1 MKNANKVSRS
11 FQHMILLCGCL
22 LIYYSVS
29 ARQHKPTES
38 GYIAQKTQGIDS
50 DYVLI
55 FNSYS
60 ESAPWCRSLVDST
73 VMDLIKLSPQ
83 TMTVTQNLNSGLLRD
98 EKALAQL
105 RQQVD
110 VSYHDKPRM
119 IIYIGSTSWPFL
131 HETIEKKWGKVPSI
145 IFSDIDY
152 TGPIANLLR
161 KTPIAPALRIPYD
174 KIVKEYEGAL
184 SVVYMPIYLRQSL
197 ALMHQLTPPM
207 TELCFISDTRWI
219 SAQMR
224 ADMAAITKTDFPELK
239 VRYLISA
246 DMSTLDLL
254 DSLQHYGQETGV
266 LFFSW
271 LKQSQVGDSFVN
283 DSHFRIIISKSA
295 RQPLFV
301 LNDNEVN
308 TDSDVLGGYFPTRA
322 AVSHHVRLA
331 LEKTLAGQ
339 PGSFQTVEPAQ
350 PVIDYLTLIRKGIS
364 PDLLPSNTHIYWKPD
379 NFFHQYRY
387 LLGGGA
393 LIVAVLLLIIYFLS
407 RSRTQQRKV
416 LTYMAQYRNLFE
428 NMPIPYLQ
436 MEMLFDQNGRSHDLI
451 VRDVNPAFEK
461 AFYSHNWVVG
471 RRVTGQHTQRDNTL
485 NLARTVLGEKR
496 AVSVSY
502 YFKQTD
508 THYTVILAPSK
519 EPNFIDVFYT
529 DNTALVR
536 AQQLLRTVN
545 HKLAMALEIS
555 NITPWKWDLETDTI
569 LCDVNCSVELMGGEN
584 IDENR
589 LAVPETAYFAKI
601 HKEDRERIKQ
611 AYRDLIEGKVPK
623 IREEYRV
630 ADPGRSHFDWVEVQA
645 AVDARDAAGKPL
657 TLIGSSLVIS
667 IRKQMEQELISAKEK
682 AEESSRL
689 KSAFLANMSHEI
701 RTPLNAI
708 VGFSN
713 ILATTDAE
721 EEKQEYVSIIENNNN
736 LLLQLI
742 NDILDLSKIEAGTL
756 NFTYTET
763 DLNRL
768 LEEIVHAAQMRNT
781 SDQVDV
787 VLAETVPGCIARV
800 DRNRLTQ
807 VLTNLTTNALKFT
820 QRGSIRIGYRLE
832 PDGKF
837 LYFHVSDTG
846 CGIPT
851 DKQKSVFE
859 RFVKLNSFSQGTG
872 LGLSICQTIVEHV
885 GGRIGVESEEGKGS
899 NFWFTI
905 PYRPVSDQKNRK
917 PQDKQ
922 IEPIPVERDKLTI
935 LVAEDSADNFKLFET
950 ILKKDY
956 TILHA
961 WDGREAV
968 ELFKTHQPHLVLMDI
983 NMPVLNGYEATAEI
997 RKLSERVPIIA
1008 VTAYAYASD
1017 EERIMNSGFDA
1028 YVPKP
1033 LNASIMRS
1041 KIVELLKKRL
1051 VFI

>member
-1 MKNANKVSRS
+1 M
-11 FQHMILLCGCL
+11 
-22 LIYYSVS
+22 
-29 ARQHKPTES
+29 
-38 GYIAQKTQGIDS
+38 
-50 DYVLI
+50 
-55 FNSYS
+55 
-60 ESAPWCRSLVDST
+60 
-73 VMDLIKLSPQ
+73 
-83 TMTVTQNLNSGLLRD
+83 
-98 EKALAQL
+98 
-105 RQQVD
+105 
-110 VSYHDKPRM
+110 
-119 IIYIGSTSWPFL
+119 
-131 HETIEKKWGKVPSI
+131 
-145 IFSDIDY
+145 
-152 TGPIANLLR
+152 
-161 KTPIAPALRIPYD
+161 
-174 KIVKEYEGAL
+174 
-184 SVVYMPIYLRQSL
+184 
-197 ALMHQLTPPM
+197 
-207 TELCFISDTRWI
+207 
-219 SAQMR
+219 
-224 ADMAAITKTDFPELK
+224 
-239 VRYLISA
+239 
-246 DMSTLDLL
+246 
-254 DSLQHYGQETGV
+254 
-266 LFFSW
+266 
-271 LKQSQVGDSFVN
+271 
-283 DSHFRIIISKSA
+283 
-295 RQPLFV
+295 
-301 LNDNEVN
+301 
-308 TDSDVLGGYFPTRA
+308 
-322 AVSHHVRLA
+322 
-331 LEKTLAGQ
+331 
-339 PGSFQTVEPAQ
+339 EPAQ

-569 LCDVNCSVELMGGEN
+569 LCDVNRSVELMGGEN

-708 VGFSN
+708 VGFSG
-713 ILATTDAE
+713 LLMETTEQQEKE
-721 EEKQEYVSIIENNNN
+721 EYIKIIHINNE
-736 LLLQLI
+736 LLLKLI
-742 NDILDLSKIEAGTL
+742 NDILDLSKIESGSVEL
-756 NFTYTET
+756 QYEDF
-763 DLNRL
+763 DLSEYFDDMVTSMKQRMTNPGVRLIASNPYSGCKVRLDKNR
-768 LEEIVHAAQMRNT
+768 IAQIM
-781 SDQVDV
+781 
-787 VLAETVPGCIARV
+787 
-800 DRNRLTQ
+800 
-807 VLTNLTTNALKFT
+807 TNYVTNAIKYTRKGFIEM
-820 QRGSIRIGYRLE
+820 GYESKDEGIR
-832 PDGKF
+832 
-837 LYFHVSDTG
+837 LYVKDSG
-846 CGIPT
+846 IGIPE
-851 DKQKSVFE
+851 DKKHKVFH
-859 RFVKLNSFSQGTG
+859 RFEKLDEFAQGTG
-872 LGLSICQTIVEHV
+872 LGLSICKAIAESMGGYV
-885 GGRIGVESEEGKGS
+885 GYESRYGEGS
-899 NFWFTI
+899 LFWAVLPCNAEVQPFEKQLDSLTETPDI
-905 PYRPVSDQKNRK
+905 PERK
-917 PQDKQ
+917 
-922 IEPIPVERDKLTI
+922 TI
-935 LVAEDSADNFKLFET
+935 LVAEDIPSNYRLVSALLEKRFDL
-950 ILKKDY
+950 I
-956 TILHA
+956 HA
-961 WDGREAV
+961 KNGREAV
-968 ELFKTHQPHLVLMDI
+968 EIAGSGRADLVLMDMR
-983 NMPVLNGYEATAEI
+983 MPVMDGLTATAEI
-997 RKLSERVPIIA
+997 RKFDPEIPIVA
-1008 VTAYAYASD
+1008 LTAHA
-1017 EERIMNSGFDA
+1017 FDTDQLA
-1028 YVPKP
+1028 ALEAGCNEY
-1033 LNASIMRS
+1033 
-1041 KIVELLKKRL
+1041 LLKPIDKTKLMAVLRKYCHKP
-1051 VFI
+1051 

>member
-1 MKNANKVSRS
+1 
-11 FQHMILLCGCL
+11 
-22 LIYYSVS
+22 
-29 ARQHKPTES
+29 
-38 GYIAQKTQGIDS
+38 
-50 DYVLI
+50 
-55 FNSYS
+55 
-60 ESAPWCRSLVDST
+60 
-73 VMDLIKLSPQ
+73 
-83 TMTVTQNLNSGLLRD
+83 
-98 EKALAQL
+98 
-105 RQQVD
+105 
-110 VSYHDKPRM
+110 
-119 IIYIGSTSWPFL
+119 
-131 HETIEKKWGKVPSI
+131 
-145 IFSDIDY
+145 
-152 TGPIANLLR
+152 
-161 KTPIAPALRIPYD
+161 
-174 KIVKEYEGAL
+174 
-184 SVVYMPIYLRQSL
+184 
-197 ALMHQLTPPM
+197 
-207 TELCFISDTRWI
+207 
-219 SAQMR
+219 
-224 ADMAAITKTDFPELK
+224 
-239 VRYLISA
+239 
-246 DMSTLDLL
+246 
-254 DSLQHYGQETGV
+254 
-266 LFFSW
+266 
-271 LKQSQVGDSFVN
+271 
-283 DSHFRIIISKSA
+283 
-295 RQPLFV
+295 
-301 LNDNEVN
+301 
-308 TDSDVLGGYFPTRA
+308 
-322 AVSHHVRLA
+322 
-331 LEKTLAGQ
+331 
-339 PGSFQTVEPAQ
+339 
-350 PVIDYLTLIRKGIS
+350 
-364 PDLLPSNTHIYWKPD
+364 
-379 NFFHQYRY
+379 
-387 LLGGGA
+387 
-393 LIVAVLLLIIYFLS
+393 
-407 RSRTQQRKV
+407 
-416 LTYMAQYRNLFE
+416 MAQYRNLFE

-436 MEMLFDQNGRSHDLI
+436 MEMLFDQKGEPYDLI
-451 VRDVNPAFEK
+451 VRDVNPSFEK
-461 AFYSHNWVVG
+461 AFYAHDKVVG
-471 RRVTGQHTQRDNTL
+471 QHESQTKVRQDNTL
-485 NLARTVLGEKR
+485 GLARTVLNEKR

-529 DNTALVR
+529 DNTVLIR

-555 NITPWKWDLETDTI
+555 NITPWKWDLKTDTI
-569 LCDVNCSVELMGGEN
+569 LCDVNRSVELMGGEN

-742 NDILDLSKIEAGTL
+742 SDILDLSKIEAGTL
-756 NFTYTET
+756 EFTYTET

-846 CGIPT
+846 CGIPA

-885 GGRIGVESEEGKGS
+885 GGRMGVESEEGKGS

-917 PQDKQ
+917 PQDKP

-1033 LNASIMRS
+1033 LNASLMRS
-1041 KIVELLKKRL
+1041 KIVELLKKRMI
-1051 VFI
+1051 FI

>member
-1 MKNANKVSRS
+1 MKNANRVPRS
-11 FQHMILLCGCL
+11 FRRIVLLCGCL
-22 LIYYSVS
+22 FIFHSLS
-29 ARQHKPTES
+29 AGQHDPAEA
-38 GYIAQKTQGIDS
+38 GYMAPKTPSIES

-60 ESAPWCRSLVDST
+60 ESAPWSRSIVDSVVT
-73 VMDLIKLSPQ
+73 SLIKLSPQ
-83 TMTVTQNLNSGLLRD
+83 TTTVTQNLNSGLLRSK
-98 EKALAQL
+98 EALAHL
-105 RQQVD
+105 RSQVD
-110 VSYHDKPRM
+110 SSFHTRPRM
-119 IIYIGSTSWPFL
+119 IIYVGSTSWPFL
-131 HETIEKKWGKVPSI
+131 HETVEKKWGKVPAI
-145 IFSDIDY
+145 IISDIDY
-152 TGPIANLLR
+152 TGPIASFLQ
-161 KTPIAPALRIPYD
+161 KTPVAPALRIPYEQ
-174 KIVKEYEGAL
+174 IVKERQGAL
-184 SVVYMPIYLRQSL
+184 SVVYIPIYLRQSL
-197 ALMHQLTPPM
+197 SLMQRLTPRM
-207 TELCFISDTRWI
+207 EELCFISDARWI
-219 SAQMR
+219 SAQIR
-224 ADMAAITKTDFPELK
+224 ADMAAITKTSFPELR
-239 VRYLISA
+239 VRYLV
-246 DMSTLDLL
+246 STDLSTFDLL
-254 DSLQHYGQETGV
+254 DSLQHYGPQTGV

-271 LKQSQVGDSFVN
+271 LKQTQQGDSFVN
-283 DSHFRIIISKSA
+283 DSPFRIISKSA

-301 LNDNEVN
+301 LSDNEVN
-308 TDSDVLGGYFPTRA
+308 TDSDVIGGYFSTRA
-322 AVSHHVRLA
+322 TVTDNIRLA
-331 LEKTLAGQ
+331 IEKTLTGQ
-339 PGSFQTVEPAQ
+339 PGSFQAVEPAQ
-350 PVIDYLTLIRKGIS
+350 PVIDYLTLIRKEIS
-364 PDLLPSNTHIYWKPD
+364 PDLLPDDTYIYWKPD
-379 NFFHQYRY
+379 SFFHQYRY
-387 LLGGGA
+387 LLGGIA
-393 LIVAVLLLIIYFLS
+393 LVGIALLLIIYFLS
-407 RSRTQQRKV
+407 RSRAQQQKA
-416 LTYMAQYRNLFE
+416 LTYMTQYRNLFG

-436 MEMLFDQNGRSHDLI
+436 MEMLFDRQGEPYDLI

-461 AFYSHNWVVG
+461 AFYPHDQVVG
-471 RRVTGQHTQRDNTL
+471 RHESENKLRQDNVL
-485 NLARTVLGEKR
+485 SLARTVHNEKR
-496 AVSVSY
+496 ALSVLH
-502 YFKQTD
+502 YFKTTD
-508 THYTVILAPSK
+508 THYNVILAPSK

-529 DNTALVR
+529 DNSALVR

-555 NITPWKWDLETDTI
+555 NITPWKWDLETHTI
-569 LCDVNCSVELMGGEN
+569 LCDVNRSIEAMGGEN
-584 IDENR
+584 TDENK
-589 LAVPETAYFAKI
+589 LSVPDEAYFAKI

-611 AYRDLIEGKVPK
+611 AYRGLIDGKVPK

-645 AVDARDAAGKPL
+645 AVDLRDADGKPL
-657 TLIGSSLVIS
+657 SLIGSSLVIS
-667 IRKQMEQELISAKEK
+667 ARKQMENELISAKEK

-708 VGFSN
+708 IGFSN

-742 NDILDLSKIEAGTL
+742 SDILDLSKIEAGTL
-756 NFTYTET
+756 EFTYTET

-768 LEEIVHAAQMRNT
+768 LEEIVYAAQMRNT
-781 SDQVDV
+781 SDQVEI
-787 VLAETVPGCIARV
+787 VLAETMPACFVRV

-807 VLTNLTTNALKFT
+807 LLMNLTTNALKFT
-820 QRGSIRIGYRLE
+820 QQGSIRIGYRLQ

-846 CGIPT
+846 CGIPA
-851 DKQKSVFE
+851 DKQKAVFE
-859 RFVKLNSFSQGTG
+859 RFVKLSNFSQGTG
-872 LGLSICQTIVEHV
+872 LGLSICRTIVEHV

-905 PYRPVSDQKNRK
+905 PYRPISDQKGNESNDSK
-917 PQDKQ
+917 L
-922 IEPIPVERDKLTI
+922 IEPIAVERDKLTI

-1017 EERIMNSGFDA
+1017 EEHIMNSGFDA

-1033 LNASIMRS
+1033 LNANLMRS
-1041 KIVELLKKRL
+1041 KIVELLKKRM

>member
-1 MKNANKVSRS
+1 M
-11 FQHMILLCGCL
+11 
-22 LIYYSVS
+22 
-29 ARQHKPTES
+29 
-38 GYIAQKTQGIDS
+38 
-50 DYVLI
+50 
-55 FNSYS
+55 
-60 ESAPWCRSLVDST
+60 
-73 VMDLIKLSPQ
+73 
-83 TMTVTQNLNSGLLRD
+83 
-98 EKALAQL
+98 
-105 RQQVD
+105 
-110 VSYHDKPRM
+110 
-119 IIYIGSTSWPFL
+119 
-131 HETIEKKWGKVPSI
+131 
-145 IFSDIDY
+145 
-152 TGPIANLLR
+152 
-161 KTPIAPALRIPYD
+161 
-174 KIVKEYEGAL
+174 
-184 SVVYMPIYLRQSL
+184 
-197 ALMHQLTPPM
+197 
-207 TELCFISDTRWI
+207 
-219 SAQMR
+219 
-224 ADMAAITKTDFPELK
+224 
-239 VRYLISA
+239 
-246 DMSTLDLL
+246 
-254 DSLQHYGQETGV
+254 
-266 LFFSW
+266 
-271 LKQSQVGDSFVN
+271 
-283 DSHFRIIISKSA
+283 
-295 RQPLFV
+295 
-301 LNDNEVN
+301 
-308 TDSDVLGGYFPTRA
+308 
-322 AVSHHVRLA
+322 
-331 LEKTLAGQ
+331 
-339 PGSFQTVEPAQ
+339 
-350 PVIDYLTLIRKGIS
+350 S
-364 PDLLPSNTHIYWKPD
+364 PDNTH
-379 NFFHQYRY
+379 
-387 LLGGGA
+387 
-393 LIVAVLLLIIYFLS
+393 
-407 RSRTQQRKV
+407 
-416 LTYMAQYRNLFE
+416 
-428 NMPIPYLQ
+428 
-436 MEMLFDQNGRSHDLI
+436 NGTIH
-451 VRDVNPAFEK
+451 
-461 AFYSHNWVVG
+461 W
-471 RRVTGQHTQRDNTL
+471 

-569 LCDVNCSVELMGGEN
+569 LCDVNRSVELMGGEN

-682 AEESSRL
+682 AEEYSRL

>member
-1 MKNANKVSRS
+1 MKNVNRVPRY
-11 FQHMILLCGCL
+11 FRHMILLCGSL
-22 LIYYSVS
+22 LISYSVS

-38 GYIAQKTQGIDS
+38 GYIAQKAQGIDS

-60 ESAPWCRSLVDST
+60 ESAPWSRSIVDSVVT
-73 VMDLIKLSPQ
+73 SLIKLSPQ
-83 TMTVTQNLNSGLLRD
+83 TMTVTQNLNSGLLRN
-98 EKALAQL
+98 EEALTLL
-105 RQQVD
+105 RRQVD
-110 VSYHDKPRM
+110 SSYRSKPRL
-119 IIYIGSTSWPFL
+119 IIYVGSTSWPFL
-131 HETIEKKWGKVPSI
+131 HETAERKWGNVPAI
-145 IFSDIDY
+145 IFSDVDY
-152 TGPIANLLR
+152 TGPISNFLH
-161 KTPIAPALRIPYD
+161 KTPIAPALRVPYE
-174 KIVKEYEGAL
+174 KIVGEYQGGL
-184 SVVYMPIYLRQSL
+184 SVVYMPVYLRQSL
-197 ALMHQLTPPM
+197 ALMRQLTPRM
-207 TELCFISDTRWI
+207 TELCFISDARWI

-224 ADMAAITKTDFPELK
+224 ADMAAIAKTDYPELK
-239 VRYLISA
+239 VRYLV
-246 DMSTLDLL
+246 STDLSTFDLL
-254 DSLQHYGQETGV
+254 DSLQHYGPQTGI

-271 LKQSQVGDSFVN
+271 LKQTQQGDSFVN
-283 DSHFRIIISKSA
+283 DSPFRIISKSA

-301 LNDNEVN
+301 LSDNEVN
-308 TDSDVLGGYFPTRA
+308 TDSDVIGGYFPTRPTI
-322 AVSHHVRLA
+322 SHNIRLA
-331 LEKTLAGQ
+331 LEKALNGQ

-364 PDLLPSNTHIYWKPD
+364 PDLLPDGTYIYWKPD
-379 NFFHQYRY
+379 SFFHQYRY
-387 LLGGGA
+387 LLGGVA
-393 LIVAVLLLIIYFLS
+393 LAGTILLLIIYFLS
-407 RSRTQQRKV
+407 RSRAQQQKA
-416 LTYMAQYRNLFE
+416 LTYMAQYRNLFG

-436 MEMLFDQNGRSHDLI
+436 MEMLFDPKGEPYDLI
-451 VRDVNPAFEK
+451 VRDVNPSFEK
-461 AFYSHNWVVG
+461 TFYPHDRVVG
-471 RRVTGQHTQRDNTL
+471 QRTSENKSQHDNALT
-485 NLARTVLGEKR
+485 LARTVFNEKR
-496 AVSVSY
+496 ALSVPY

-508 THYTVILAPSK
+508 THYTVILALSK

-529 DNTALVR
+529 DNSALVR

-555 NITPWKWDLETDTI
+555 NITPWKWDLETHTI
-569 LCDVNCSVELMGGEN
+569 LCDVNRSVELMGREN
-584 IDENR
+584 TDDNK
-589 LAVPETAYFAKI
+589 LSVPETDYFAKI
-601 HKEDRERIKQ
+601 HKEDRERVRQ
-611 AYRDLIEGKVPK
+611 AYQDLIDGKVQK

-630 ADPGRSHFDWVEVQA
+630 VDPHRSHFDWVEVQA
-645 AVDARDAAGKPL
+645 AVDLRDPSGKPL
-657 TLIGSSLVIS
+657 SLIGSSLVIS
-667 IRKQMEQELISAKEK
+667 ARKQMENELISAKEK

-708 VGFSN
+708 IGFSN

-742 NDILDLSKIEAGTL
+742 SDILDLSKIEAGTL
-756 NFTYTET
+756 EFTYTET

-768 LEEIVHAAQMRNT
+768 LEEIVYAAQMRNT
-781 SDQVDV
+781 SDQVEI
-787 VLAETVPGCIARV
+787 VLAETIPGCFVRV

-807 VLTNLTTNALKFT
+807 LLTNLTTNALKFT
-820 QRGSIRIGYRLE
+820 QQGSIRIGYRLE
-832 PDGKF
+832 PGGKF

-846 CGIPT
+846 CGIPA
-851 DKQKSVFE
+851 DKQKAVFE
-859 RFVKLNSFSQGTG
+859 RFVKLSSFSQGTG
-872 LGLSICQTIVEHV
+872 LGLSICRTIVEHV

-905 PYRPVSDQKNRK
+905 PYRPISDQKGNESN
-917 PQDKQ
+917 DNKQ

-935 LVAEDSADNFKLFET
+935 LVAEDSSDNFKLFET

-961 WDGREAV
+961 WDGKEAV
-968 ELFKTHQPHLVLMDI
+968 ELFKAHQPHLVLMDI

-1033 LNASIMRS
+1033 LNASLMRS
-1041 KIVELLKKRL
+1041 KIVELLKKRMI
-1051 VFI
+1051 FI